1 VKNFLFLEKFE
12 ISEKI
17 SCFLKNLKFLKKFL
31 ENDWPKFLKI
41 RKKNFSK
48 ILGHVLSLI
57 GLGFWHF
64 KEKRNINWI
73 NSGPLTPQTLKKAIF
88 CKSEENRM
96 RLKKPFPLNTSN
108 KTKKKR
114 HIFFGKL
121 FQENTEFGK
130 KIIFYKITENFRNK
144 FGNFEGNTKL
154 FEKFYFF

>member
-1 VKNFLFLEKFE
+1 MKNFLFLEKFE

-41 RKKNFSK
+41 RKKNFFWK

-96 RLKKPFPLNTSN
+96 RLKKTVSFEHFKQNKEKTS
-108 KTKKKR
+108 
-114 HIFFGKL
+114 HFFW
-121 FQENTEFGK
+121 
-130 KIIFYKITENFRNK
+130 KIISRKYGIWKKNYFLQNHRK
-144 FGNFEGNTKL
+144 F
-154 FEKFYFF
+154 